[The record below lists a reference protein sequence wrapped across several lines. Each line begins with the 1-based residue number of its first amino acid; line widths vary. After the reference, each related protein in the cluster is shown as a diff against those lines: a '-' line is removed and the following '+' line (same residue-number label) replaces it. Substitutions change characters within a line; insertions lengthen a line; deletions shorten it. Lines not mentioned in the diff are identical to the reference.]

1 MVCHLRNRG
10 IAPPHPGMHM
20 RTTAFLTLTGTGTV
34 IQEWLN
40 QLAAGSVAAPELLL
54 LGAALFGLGLQ
65 TLLSHRAH
73 AVAEHV
79 RHETPA
85 PPDLPAISQTA

>member
-1 MVCHLRNRG
+1 
-10 IAPPHPGMHM
+10 MHM

-40 QLAAGSVAAPELLL
+40 QLAAGSVSAPELLL
-54 LGAALFGLGLQ
+54 LGTALFGLGLQ
-65 TLLSHRAH
+65 TLLSHPPH
-73 AVAEHV
+73 AGSEQV

-85 PPDLPAISQTA
+85 PPALPAISQIA